1 MTSNRVCPLALAAIL
16 TFAYFETVSAG
27 GSCQSYGHSCLGG
40 HGKRN
45 NEQLS
50 ALQLLLQQA
59 LKGRD
64 QYPLYDYRLPERDTY
79 DILRSF
85 TDLKVLEDKTVNKN
99 E

>member
-16 TFAYFETVSAG
+16 TFAYFETVSA
-27 GSCQSYGHSCLGG
+27 GG